1 MGKFLWT
8 SLKRTRDSF
17 LWDQADPLF
26 EKLMCTHVMYSHIVC
41 FTLPRHIPP
50 QTHTHAVV
58 SSSPGCV
65 CKMKLQAVQGD
76 PVLSRLPSLCRWK
89 CCKAKGLNLAAIYS
103 PSEEAQ
109 DASSW
114 EAERPAAS
122 QMTDTQQEQNT
133 QAKVC
138 QCYKP
143 TCPWGG
149 TVNQSQRAMLLSVEA
164 CGAGSSHT
172 LIKVVKDLCACKR
185 SM

>member
-1 MGKFLWT
+1 MQL
-8 SLKRTRDSF
+8 SLN
-17 LWDQADPLF
+17 
-26 EKLMCTHVMYSHIVC
+26 
-41 FTLPRHIPP
+41 
-50 QTHTHAVV
+50 
-58 SSSPGCV
+58 SSSPGYV
-65 CKMKLQAVQGD
+65 CKIKLQAVQGD

-89 CCKAKGLNLAAIYS
+89 CCEAKGLNLAAIYS

-109 DASSW
+109 DAGSGW

-149 TVNQSQRAMLLSVEA
+149 TVNESQREMLLSVEA
-164 CGAGSSHT
+164 CGAGSSRT
-172 LIKVVKDLCACKR
+172 LIKALKDLCACKR
-185 SM
+185 SIICHVCKYNQKNGPKQLKVLHSENVSCDFYALKLVICCRMDHSNN